1 MSTADPT
8 GEWQPTATSTRIVV
22 GVTLGVVALLLW
34 SVPGMIEPTL
44 IGVFGAACLTASL
57 WLVRGGV
64 RDSGTAFVAGI
75 LTVPAAGGLIG
86 GAGLAAL
93 LVTSRVFPAASGA
106 QVSVSALIIV
116 GNVGV
121 FLGCVLA
128 LLGVALGVRNVVD
141 DGTLEDFISVG
152 LHTAVAPVVATGL
165 YVLRAVLSGSDAGSV
180 RLPDLPV
187 SVLLSPDS
195 GAIHIA
201 GLLVLVGV
209 AAWTL
214 AAALTVLPVAEL
226 LADTGR
232 SQTTDTRVTKA
243 YYLLIG
249 GGAVTAFLGLVAL
262 PAELLVSTGDVRSVL
277 GDPLWRL
284 LAAVSNSSF
293 LRLSLVAVLVLAAVG
308 AAVGAVARTLS
319 RDERWRARPGV
330 DHSPPDQQGPAA
342 AGVLLTLLAVGVADS
357 AYEGIVTGVADRLP
371 AVMGRQLREAATDAA
386 LVYGE
391 ATFTV
396 LFATVLI
403 VSVVGFAQVLRGAIG
418 VGYLSAETT
427 GYSLASAGLFVS
439 VVFAATLDVPTWLV
453 FGGVVA
459 SLLVWDAGRFG
470 TVLGRE
476 VGGGGSGTRSMELVH
491 AGGTGLVGL
500 AGALVAALAAS
511 RFEGGLVAESP
522 LSTVALL
529 SVVFGALAFAAA
541 LR

>member
-1 MSTADPT
+1 MSTADST
-8 GEWQPTATSTRIVV
+8 GEWQPTAASTRIVV
-22 GVTLGVVALLLW
+22 SVTLVVVALLLW
-34 SVPGMIEPTL
+34 SVPAMIEPTL
-44 IGVFGAACLTASL
+44 IGVVGAACLTASL
-57 WLVRGGV
+57 WLVHRGV
-64 RDSGTAFVAGI
+64 RDSVTAFVAGV

-93 LVTSRVFPAASGA
+93 LVTSRVFPATSGE
-106 QVSVSALIIV
+106 QVSVSALIVV

-141 DGTLEDFISVG
+141 DGTLEDFVSVG
-152 LHTAVAPVVATGL
+152 LYTALVPVAATGL
-165 YVLRAVLSGSDAGSV
+165 YVLSAALSGSDAGSV
-180 RLPDLPV
+180 SLPDLPV
-187 SVLLSPDS
+187 SALLSPDS
-195 GAIHIA
+195 GAIHAA

-226 LADTGR
+226 LSDTGR
-232 SQTTDTRVTKA
+232 GQATDRRVTKA

-262 PAELLVSTGDVRSVL
+262 PIELLVSTEDIRSAM

-284 LAAVSNSSF
+284 LAAVSNSSL
-293 LRLSLVAVLVLAAVG
+293 LRLSLVAVVVLVAVGTAVG
-308 AAVGAVARTLS
+308 AAARTLS
-319 RDERWRARPGV
+319 RDRRWTARPGV
-330 DHSPPDQQGPAA
+330 DHSLPDRQGPAA
-342 AGVLLTLLAVGVADS
+342 AGALITLLSVGIADS

-371 AVMGRQLREAATDAA
+371 EVMGRQLRETAADAA

-396 LFATVLI
+396 LLATVLI
-403 VSVVGFAQVLRGAIG
+403 AAVVGFAQLLRVAIG
-418 VGYLSAETT
+418 VDYLSAKTA
-427 GYSLASAGLFVS
+427 GYSLASTGLFVG

-459 SLLVWDAGRFG
+459 SLLVWDTGRFG
-470 TVLGRE
+470 SVLGRE
-476 VGGGGSGTRSMELVH
+476 VGGGGSGTRSTELVH
-491 AGGTGLVGL
+491 AGGTALVGL

-511 RFEGGLVAESP
+511 RFQGGLVAESP

-529 SVVFGALAFAAA
+529 SVVFGVLAFAAA